1 MFSIIIP
8 TYNNINYLKLCLAS
22 IKKNSSYDHEIIIH
36 INEGGDGTKIFLDS
50 ANYKTTYS
58 KKNTG
63 VCVAFNQAVKKA
75 TKKFI
80 SHSKKI
86 YLGQKSNSNNKSK

>member
-50 ANYKTTYS
+50 SDYKTTYS
-58 KKNTG
+58 KKILEFVWLLTKLL
-63 VCVAFNQAVKKA
+63 KK
-75 TKKFI
+75 
-80 SHSKKI
+80 
-86 YLGQKSNSNNKSK
+86 LQKNI